1 MITGSLSPS
10 FRNNSGSSASGASDS
25 GHSNRIL
32 SRSSVISKPSQTTH
46 PEDLNQQIAM
56 LKEKAHQSF
65 MQVM

>member
-1 MITGSLSPS
+1 MITGYLLPS

-32 SRSSVISKPSQTTH
+32 SRSSVVSKPSQTSQ